1 MSRNWIPALVAI
13 GVGVFSGYYTF
24 QPLLKDL
31 QAEKAGFQRLQLGER
46 TQAPNGA
53 QTPTANTDEGSNA
66 PVTPDTKTT
75 QAGNPK

>member
-31 QAEKAGFQRLQLGER
+31 QMEKAGPQRLQLGER
-46 TQAPNGA
+46 TPAPNGA
-53 QTPTANTDEGSNA
+53 QPPTASAKEGSNT
-66 PVTPDTKTT
+66 PVTPDTEST
-75 QAGNPK
+75 QGGNSK

>member
-31 QAEKAGFQRLQLGER
+31 QMEKAGSQRER
-46 TQAPNGA
+46 TIAPDGA
-53 QTPTANTDEGSNA
+53 QTPTANNKDGSNA
-66 PVTPDTKTT
+66 PESA
-75 QAGNPK
+75 QSGNPK

>member
-31 QAEKAGFQRLQLGER
+31 QMEKTGSQRLQLGEQ
-46 TQAPNGA
+46 TVAPNGA
-53 QTPTANTDEGSNA
+53 QTPTAKTKEGSNS
-66 PVTPDTKTT
+66 PLTPNTETT
-75 QAGNPK
+75 QGGNPK

>member
-31 QAEKAGFQRLQLGER
+31 QMEKAGSQRLQLGEQ
-46 TQAPNGA
+46 TVAPNGA
-53 QTPTANTDEGSNA
+53 QTPTANTKEGSNP
-66 PVTPDTKTT
+66 PVTPNTETT
-75 QAGNPK
+75 QGGNTK